1 MVFYKFK
8 NAEHI
13 DHLDMKKNIIWTIY
27 ISAEIKLLYNNQRNI
42 IGKKY

>member
-13 DHLDMKKNIIWTIY
+13 EQLDRPFGHEK
-27 ISAEIKLLYNNQRNI
+27 
-42 IGKKY
+42 KKYNMNYLYFSRNKTIIQ